1 MAVNV
6 FTLDMMNEFM
16 PDGGKPW
23 KDDKAVCMRNKPDVI
38 EALYKVFTSGFSS
51 TKTITSTSSIEKY
64 YEAQLSAPISLSP
77 GCLIRVNGKAG
88 RVIENRGNSLVVDT
102 DIGSGN
108 IKVLGLGF
116 KPVSVD
122 GANNKFTVKDR
133 YDNELEFSFL
143 FPLHSAATYQTAKPL
158 IQLKVF
164 GITRTLAWY
173 PNGTPNTQVTVDMI
187 LHQTFQSFVSDG
199 NILWYSVSA
208 HFDLKFPAVQGYNT
222 YHMIGAFDDKFFWLP
237 TEEKAHSLNWST
249 ATGTVSGPF
258 GYKMDNFMGRASRP
272 AGPYHKTLNPNAN
285 QNETIF
291 LINGMGYFAIPTI
304 ALKGSR
310 NSEYVIT
317 DNIYFMR
324 YGAYRVP
331 GAAAWCQGKF
341 GTPNSVFEYEGE
353 MLWQGEMYMQ
363 GIPHLFYLDSNRWEN
378 LNV

>member
-16 PDGGKPW
+16 PEGGKPW
-23 KDDKAVCMRNKPDVI
+23 KDDKAVCIRNKPDVI

-64 YEAQLSAPISLSP
+64 YEAHLSDPIGLSP
-77 GCLIRVNGKAG
+77 GCLIRVNGKTG
-88 RVIENRGNSLVVDT
+88 RVIENRGNSLVVDA

-108 IKVLGLGF
+108 IDVLGLGF
-116 KPVSVD
+116 KPSSVD

-143 FPLHSAATYQTAKPL
+143 FPAVGASTYVVSKPL

-164 GITRTLAWY
+164 GITRTLSWY
-173 PNGTPNTQVTVDMI
+173 PKNAPSATATVDMI

-208 HFDLKFPAVQGYNT
+208 HFDLKYPAVQGYNT

-237 TEEKAHSLNWST
+237 TEDKAYALNWAT
-249 ATGTVSGPF
+249 ATGTVSGSF
-258 GYKMDNFMGRASRP
+258 GYNMDSFMGRSNDP
-272 AGPYHKTLNPNAN
+272 ARPYHKTLNPNAD
-285 QNETIF
+285 QREQIF
-291 LINGMGYFAIPTI
+291 LINGMGYFATPTI
-304 ALKGSR
+304 NHKGSR
-310 NSEYVIT
+310 NSEYVIS
-317 DNIYFMR
+317 DNIYFMK
-324 YGAYRVP
+324 YGVYRVP
-331 GAAAWCQGKF
+331 GAATYCQGKF
-341 GTPNSVFEYEGE
+341 GTPNRVFEYEGE

-363 GIPHLFYLDSNRWEN
+363 GIPHLFYLDTNRWEN